1 MAARGKKERIT
12 YPRIFALHY
21 KPDSG
26 CKYFEVKE
34 MEGYYVAKCKVL
46 GRFIV
51 KDMVYK
57 CEKYWEDCPFRRIA
71 LRMNES

>member
-1 MAARGKKERIT
+1 M
-12 YPRIFALHY
+12 
-21 KPDSG
+21 
-26 CKYFEVKE
+26 
-34 MEGYYVAKCKVL
+34 AKCKVL

-71 LRMNES
+71 LRMNEA